1 MRPLRERIA
10 RQIVDMPKSG
20 IREFFDIV
28 STRKDVIS
36 LGVGEP
42 DFDTPWRMREQAM
55 FSLERGE
62 THYTANRGL
71 LELRRAIATYVRSNF
86 GAEYNPDKE
95 IIVTAGVSEA
105 MDIALRAILDPG
117 DEVIYHEPC
126 FVSYAPVIRMAH
138 GVPVPVETSRDGSF
152 RLTPDQIEAK
162 LTPRTKAI
170 LLNYPNNPT
179 GATLSKQEV
188 EAIAALV
195 IKHDLLI
202 ISDEIYAELTYD
214 HPHASF
220 LSVPGMRERTIFLHG
235 FSKAWAMTGFRL
247 GYVCAPAELSDAMVK
262 IHQYIMMCAST
273 NAQRAAL
280 EGLNHGIDDM
290 HRMIEHYSRRRNFV
304 HASFLEMGLP
314 MHKPAGAFYAFPRI
328 AGLGLDSRQFALD
341 LLNRHQVAVVPGTA
355 FGPSGEGYIRCSYAT
370 SMDNLKLAMDRI
382 AAFVGEL
389 RAQA

>member
-1 MRPLRERIA
+1 MRSLRERIA

-86 GAEYNPDKE
+86 GAEYNPERE

-138 GVPVPVETSRDGSF
+138 GVPVPVETSCDGSF
-152 RLTPDQIEAK
+152 RLTPGMLEAK

-179 GATLSKQEV
+179 GAILSKQEV

-195 IKHDLLI
+195 IKYDLLI

-290 HRMIEHYSRRRNFV
+290 RRMIEHYSRRRNFV

-389 RAQA
+389 RTRD

>member
-1 MRPLRERIA
+1 MRSLRERIA

-71 LELRRAIATYVRSNF
+71 LELRRAIAIYVRSNF
-86 GAEYNPDKE
+86 GAEYNPERE

-152 RLTPDQIEAK
+152 RLTPEMLEAK
-162 LTPRTKAI
+162 LSPRTKAI

-290 HRMIEHYSRRRNFV
+290 RRMIEHYSRRRNFV

-389 RAQA
+389 RTRD

>member
-1 MRPLRERIA
+1 MRSLRERIA

-28 STRKDVIS
+28 STRKDVVS

-86 GAEYNPDKE
+86 GAEYNPERE

-152 RLTPDQIEAK
+152 RLTPGMLEAK

-179 GATLSKQEV
+179 GAILSKQEV

-290 HRMIEHYSRRRNFV
+290 RRMIEHYSRRRNFV

-389 RAQA
+389 RTRD

>member
-152 RLTPDQIEAK
+152 RLTPELIEAK

-280 EGLNHGIDDM
+280 EGLNHGLDDM

-304 HASFLEMGLP
+304 HASFLDMGLP

-382 AAFVGEL
+382 AAFVCEL

>member
-138 GVPVPVETSRDGSF
+138 GVPIPVETSRDGSF

-290 HRMIEHYSRRRNFV
+290 HRMIEHYSRRRDFV